1 MGRLMP
7 NFLYFKYAL
16 WADLWLC
23 PNFYTANKPYGQT
36 SAKIFI
42 LKICRLGRLMPKF
55 LYFKYSLCGTLSL
68 LPTFYNILYSQVL
81 LSMFIKKKCDIHYN

>member
-23 PNFYTANKPYGQT
+23 RNFYTANKPYGQT
-36 SAKIFI
+36 SAEIFI
-42 LKICRLGRLMPKF
+42 LQICRLGRLMPKF
-55 LYFKYSLCGTLSL
+55 LYFSNIVYMAHCLNYLPFIIYSGVIINV
-68 LPTFYNILYSQVL
+68 Y
-81 LSMFIKKKCDIHYN
+81 

>member
-23 PNFYTANKPYGQT
+23 RNFYTANKPYGQT
-36 SAKIFI
+36 SAEIFI
-42 LKICRLGRLMPKF
+42 LQICRLGRLMPKF
-55 LYFKYSLCGTLSL
+55 LYFKYSLYGTLSQ
-68 LPTFYNILYSQVL
+68 LPTFYNIFRCYYQCL
-81 LSMFIKKKCDIHYN
+81 LRKKCDIHYN